1 MYGLSVQNKY
11 GETLDFQK
19 NGTYDVVSV
28 KGLNPPNAIINMSTI
43 ATTDGAIFNSSR
55 ADKRNIVITIVF
67 HDDIETSRI
76 QLYKFFPIK
85 EPVTLFFHNTTRNV
99 KIEGYVESFEC
110 DLFERGQRAQI
121 SIVCPQS
128 YFTDEELTYVSFST
142 VTGEFEFPVDFLESG
157 IEISKR
163 DSNAQAVINY
173 TGDSE
178 TGMIVELYTSGNV
191 VRPVIRNK
199 VTNETFVLE
208 MELEAEDKVVINTKR
223 GEKSVVLYR
232 GGQPTNIINKLVAG
246 STWLIVRPGTNVFSY
261 ETTYGLENMKLL
273 FTIDQLYAGV

>member
-1 MYGLSVQNKY
+1 MYGISVQNKY
-11 GETLDFQK
+11 GEMLDFQK

>member
-128 YFTDEELTYVSFST
+128 YFTDEELTYVNFST

-163 DSNAQAVINY
+163 DSTAQAVINY

-178 TGMIVELYTSGNV
+178 TGMIIEILTNGNV

-199 VTNETFVLE
+199 LTNETFVLE
-208 MELEAEDKVVINTKR
+208 IELLTDDKVIINTKR

-232 GGQPTNIINKLVAG
+232 DGQTTNIINKLVAG

-261 ETTYGLENMKLL
+261 ETTFGLENMKLL
-273 FTIDQLYAGV
+273 FTVDQLYAGV

>member
-1 MYGLSVQNKY
+1 MYGLSVRNKY
-11 GETLDFQK
+11 GETLDFQN
-19 NGTYDVVSV
+19 NGTYDVVSI
-28 KGLNPPNAIINMSTI
+28 KGLNPPNAIINLSTI

-67 HDDIETSRI
+67 HNDIEISRT
-76 QLYKFFPIK
+76 QLYRFFPTK
-85 EPVTLFFHNTTRNV
+85 EPVTLFFHNTSRNV

-128 YFTDEELTYVSFST
+128 YFTDEELTYVNFST
-142 VTGEFEFPVDFLESG
+142 VTGVFEFPVNFLESG

-163 DSNAQAVINY
+163 DNNAQAIINY

-178 TGMIVELYTSGNV
+178 TGMIIELYTSGNV

-199 VTNETFVLE
+199 ITNETFVLE
-208 MELEAEDKVVINTKR
+208 MELVADDKVIINTKR

-232 GGQPTNIINKLVAG
+232 GGQHINIINKLVAG

>member
-1 MYGLSVQNKY
+1 MYGLSVRNKY
-11 GETLDFQK
+11 GETFDFQ
-19 NGTYDVVSV
+19 NNTTYDVVSI
-28 KGLNPPNAIINMSTI
+28 KGLNPPSAIINMSTI
-43 ATTDGAIFNSSR
+43 ATTDGAVFNSSR
-55 ADKRNIVITIVF
+55 ADKRNVVITIVF
-67 HDDIETSRI
+67 HDNIESSRI

-85 EPVTLFFHNTTRNV
+85 EPITLFFHNTARNV

-121 SIVCPQS
+121 SIICPQP
-128 YFTDEELTYVSFST
+128 YFTDEEATLVSFST
-142 VTGEFEFPVDFLESG
+142 ITGAFEFPVNFLESG

-163 DSNAQAVINY
+163 DDNAQLVLNY

-178 TGMIVELYTSGNV
+178 TGMIMELSAAGNI

-199 VTNETFVLE
+199 LTNETFVLE
-208 MELEAEDKVVINTKR
+208 IELVANDKITINTKR

-232 GGQPTNIINKLVAG
+232 DGQTTNIINKLVAG

-261 ETTYGLENMKLL
+261 ETAYGIENMKLL